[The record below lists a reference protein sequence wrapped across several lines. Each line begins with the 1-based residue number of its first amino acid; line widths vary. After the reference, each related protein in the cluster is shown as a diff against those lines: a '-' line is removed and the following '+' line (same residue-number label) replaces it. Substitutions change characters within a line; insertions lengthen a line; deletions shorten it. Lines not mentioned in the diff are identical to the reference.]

1 MKRKYLISALAVSL
15 SVLMLLCP
23 LMQALPLPVRAAS
36 SSELKNQLDALEDE
50 KAQIDAQIEDLRKQL
65 SGNAS
70 ELQALVDEKSVIDQ
84 EIVLLYQQED
94 NINDQI
100 ATYSLMIADKQAEL
114 DKTQKRLDD
123 LIKKNKE
130 RIRTMEE
137 EGSLSY
143 WSVLFNASSFAD
155 FLDRLNMIQEIAA
168 ADRRRIQE
176 IADATQQV
184 KEVKAEL
191 ELQKAELVSTK
202 EELHTTQKTLEAKQ
216 VQTLELLQQMIDKG
230 EEFQAMLEK
239 SEEMQLELMDQIA
252 NKKDEYDDAKY
263 KEWLATSVPPT
274 TKPAT
279 KPNAGGA
286 ANTVDGITWLVPC
299 NYVYFSS
306 PFGMRWHPVHGGYR
320 MHNGVDLAAY
330 MNTPIVATRSGVV
343 TYTAYEYNGAGNY
356 VVISHGDGYR
366 SIYMHMTRY
375 IVSPGQYVSAGEV
388 IGYVGTSGASDGPHL
403 HFGISYNG
411 TYVNPANYIK
421 IK

>member
-1 MKRKYLISALAVSL
+1 MKHKYDTSALAIFL
-15 SVLMLLCP
+15 AVLMLLCP
-23 LMQALPLPVRAAS
+23 LMQTLPVTVSAAS
-36 SSELKNQLDALEDE
+36 SSELKNQLDALENE
-50 KAQIDAQIEDLRKQL
+50 KTQIDAQIKELREQL
-65 SGNAS
+65 SGNAT

-94 NINDQI
+94 NINNQI
-100 ATYSLMIADKQAEL
+100 ATYNLMIADKQVEL
-114 DKTQKRLDD
+114 DKAQKRLDD
-123 LIKKNKE
+123 LIIQNKE

-143 WSVLFNASSFAD
+143 WSVLFKATSFAD

-168 ADRRRIQE
+168 ADRRRMQE
-176 IADATQQV
+176 IADAAQLV

-191 ELQKAELVSTK
+191 ELQKADLVSTK

-216 VQTLELLQQMIDKG
+216 TQTLELLQQMIAKG
-230 EEFQAMLEK
+230 DEFQAMLEK
-239 SEEMQLELMDQIA
+239 AEEMQLELMDQIA
-252 NKKDEYDDAKY
+252 NKKDEYDDVKY
-263 KEWLATSVPPT
+263 QEWLATSVPPT
-274 TKPAT
+274 TKPVT

-286 ANTVDGITWLVPC
+286 ANTVNGITWLVPC

-306 PFGMRWHPVHGGYR
+306 PFGYRWHPLDGKWK

-343 TYTAYEYNGAGNY
+343 TYTDFERYGAGNY
-356 VVISHGDGYR
+356 VVINHGDGYR
-366 SIYMHMTRY
+366 SVYMHMTRY

-388 IGYVGTSGASDGPHL
+388 IGYVGSSGASDGPHL

-411 TYVNPANYIK
+411 TYVNPADYIT